1 MLTAEEIISRIE
13 PSFPSEN
20 EPFALAYN
28 NQQME
33 AALNSAAS
41 LCLERRI
48 ALIREILAG
57 NIESEN
63 YRVEQ
68 RMRTTR
74 RVDAAL
80 LKKELPAVYAAC
92 VYVDAA
98 DAKRL
103 LGGTKALYAAVRNV
117 APERI
122 EDFEHVSLAELDAL
136 LSPAEQRRFITA
148 ESAPVGKPFI
158 IRRDA

>member
-1 MLTAEEIISRIE
+1 MLTAEEIVSRIE

-41 LCLERRI
+41 LYLERRI

-63 YRVEQ
+63 YRV
-68 RMRTTR
+68 
-74 RVDAAL
+74 
-80 LKKELPAVYAAC
+80 
-92 VYVDAA
+92 
-98 DAKRL
+98 
-103 LGGTKALYAAVRNV
+103 
-117 APERI
+117 
-122 EDFEHVSLAELDAL
+122 
-136 LSPAEQRRFITA
+136 
-148 ESAPVGKPFI
+148 
-158 IRRDA
+158 

>member
-1 MLTAEEIISRIE
+1 MLTAEEIINRIE

-20 EPFALAYN
+20 EPFALAYS

-41 LCLERRI
+41 LCLERRLSI
-48 ALIREILAG
+48 IREILAG
-57 NIESEN
+57 DIESEN

-80 LKKELPAVYAAC
+80 LKTELQAVYAAC

-103 LGGTKALYAAVRNV
+103 FGGAKALYAAVRSV

-122 EDFEHVSLAELDAL
+122 GDFEHISLAELDAL